1 MDMSFKPEDLEFRDE
16 VRAWIRDAMPAA
28 LEAKAAHGI
37 PASHEETRQWHRLLH
52 DKGWAAPHWPQEHG
66 GTGWDVTRRF
76 LFQEEMVRAN
86 APRLSP
92 FGLGMVGPLLIQ
104 YGDDEQKR
112 RFLPPI
118 LSGDEL
124 WCQGYSEPNA
134 GSDLASLKLR
144 ADRDGD
150 HYVLNG
156 QKTWTSAAQYA
167 DWIFLLARTGST
179 GKKQEG
185 ISFLLA
191 DLKNTPGITIKPFLT
206 LGGTPA
212 FSDTY
217 FDGARVPVQNRVGPE
232 GGGWTMAKALLGH
245 ERTGIGGVGESAR
258 WLKLVEQIAR
268 ATPLGRGTLWDDQQL
283 RLRLARLELRHRA
296 LTMANYRTLAA
307 AQLGRAPRTRELD
320 PQARRDRAAAA
331 HHRARDGHARP
342 RRAGLVRRAR
352 RRPRRERALARERVL
367 LPARVHH
374 LRRHQ
379 RDPAQHHRQEHPPAP
394 RHLRGFAV
402 MNFDLSKEQRMIRDA
417 VAAFVRDESPVERFR
432 RQRETDRGWDPDTW
446 RQMGDYGWLAI
457 ALPEEH
463 GGIGGTFVDVAL
475 VLEQL
480 GRGLVPE
487 PFIPSVVL
495 AGSLIERRGS
505 RAQQSQLLPA
515 LGEGKISLAL
525 AYAERQSRYDL
536 ADCLA
541 RAESADGGFRLQGE
555 KVWVLNGHAA
565 DWIVVAART
574 AGDQLDAEGISLF
587 LVPGDAPGLAR
598 TPVRGIDGQRSA
610 FLRFDNVELGA
621 DALLGEVG
629 NALPDLEWAIDR
641 GAAAACA
648 EGQGLLR
655 ELFDRTVEY
664 LKQREQFGVKI
675 GAFQALQHRAADM
688 FAESSSATAP

>member
-1 MDMSFKPEDLEFRDE
+1 
-16 VRAWIRDAMPAA
+16 
-28 LEAKAAHGI
+28 
-37 PASHEETRQWHRLLH
+37 
-52 DKGWAAPHWPQEHG
+52 
-66 GTGWDVTRRF
+66 
-76 LFQEEMVRAN
+76 
-86 APRLSP
+86 
-92 FGLGMVGPLLIQ
+92 
-104 YGDDEQKR
+104 
-112 RFLPPI
+112 
-118 LSGDEL
+118 
-124 WCQGYSEPNA
+124 
-134 GSDLASLKLR
+134 
-144 ADRDGD
+144 
-150 HYVLNG
+150 
-156 QKTWTSAAQYA
+156 
-167 DWIFLLARTGST
+167 
-179 GKKQEG
+179 
-185 ISFLLA
+185 
-191 DLKNTPGITIKPFLT
+191 
-206 LGGTPA
+206 
-212 FSDTY
+212 
-217 FDGARVPVQNRVGPE
+217 
-232 GGGWTMAKALLGH
+232 
-245 ERTGIGGVGESAR
+245 
-258 WLKLVEQIAR
+258 
-268 ATPLGRGTLWDDQQL
+268 
-283 RLRLARLELRHRA
+283 
-296 LTMANYRTLAA
+296 
-307 AQLGRAPRTRELD
+307 
-320 PQARRDRAAAA
+320 
-331 HHRARDGHARP
+331 
-342 RRAGLVRRAR
+342 
-352 RRPRRERALARERVL
+352 
-367 LPARVHH
+367 
-374 LRRHQ
+374 
-379 RDPAQHHRQEHPPAP
+379 
-394 RHLRGFAV
+394 

-495 AGSLIERRGS
+495 AGSLIERRGND
-505 RAQQSQLLPA
+505 AQKRCFLPA

-536 ADCLA
+536 ADCLT
-541 RAESADGGFRLQGE
+541 RAEPADGGFRLQGE

-610 FLRFDNVELGA
+610 LLRFDNVELGP
-621 DALLGEVG
+621 DAPLGEVG

-688 FAESSSATAP
+688 FAEVELCYGTMILAALQADAPDPALRRAEISAAKLQLTDGGWFVQSQAIQLHGGVGVTDEQDIGLFFKRLRVLQGLFGDADSHVARHAGLGRVG